1 MRGAEAT
8 AMQQKLGSGADA
20 GKNAVSNEEMEKLKA
35 ALKAKDEALG
45 GMKKQMELMGTSQ
58 LQEARDE
65 FESEKARALDEMEKR
80 HAEKMGEMSAA
91 LQAKDADASSIRNKL
106 EEAEKST
113 WHLEALGWLSYGGC
127 CSTSRFHGFWL
138 EQLSLHESSCFVW
151 CFFYVWF
158 LHDDAQYDLTLT
170 LLFVNGFNIF
180 QGAIQQREKISTSA
194 QKAAKEAE
202 ARVSAEILKMK
213 QQLSDKDREL
223 NVSGGWG
230 GGSVF
235 FFFSSFFRTHTRFIH
250 GSVAFGWK

>member
-1 MRGAEAT
+1 LLIFWQGLTGAEAT

-113 WHLEALGWLSYGGC
+113 
-127 CSTSRFHGFWL
+127 
-138 EQLSLHESSCFVW
+138 
-151 CFFYVWF
+151 
-158 LHDDAQYDLTLT
+158 
-170 LLFVNGFNIF
+170 
-180 QGAIQQREKISTSA
+180 
-194 QKAAKEAE
+194 
-202 ARVSAEILKMK
+202 
-213 QQLSDKDREL
+213 
-223 NVSGGWG
+223 
-230 GGSVF
+230 
-235 FFFSSFFRTHTRFIH
+235 
-250 GSVAFGWK
+250 

>member
-1 MRGAEAT
+1 MLVVLSFVCIFRPKHIQRQGLEYTGRSRSVLTIRFYFIVNRWQGLTGAEAT

-113 WHLEALGWLSYGGC
+113 
-127 CSTSRFHGFWL
+127 
-138 EQLSLHESSCFVW
+138 
-151 CFFYVWF
+151 
-158 LHDDAQYDLTLT
+158 
-170 LLFVNGFNIF
+170 
-180 QGAIQQREKISTSA
+180 
-194 QKAAKEAE
+194 
-202 ARVSAEILKMK
+202 
-213 QQLSDKDREL
+213 
-223 NVSGGWG
+223 
-230 GGSVF
+230 
-235 FFFSSFFRTHTRFIH
+235 
-250 GSVAFGWK
+250 

>member
-1 MRGAEAT
+1 MLVVLSFVFFLTIGLYFIVNRWQGLTGAEAT

-113 WHLEALGWLSYGGC
+113 
-127 CSTSRFHGFWL
+127 
-138 EQLSLHESSCFVW
+138 
-151 CFFYVWF
+151 
-158 LHDDAQYDLTLT
+158 
-170 LLFVNGFNIF
+170 
-180 QGAIQQREKISTSA
+180 
-194 QKAAKEAE
+194 
-202 ARVSAEILKMK
+202 
-213 QQLSDKDREL
+213 
-223 NVSGGWG
+223 
-230 GGSVF
+230 
-235 FFFSSFFRTHTRFIH
+235 
-250 GSVAFGWK
+250 

>member
-1 MRGAEAT
+1 LLSQGGAGAASAAKQMVRDLFTMIHVGCTFLCFFFSPLDSILLLIFWQGLTGAEAT

-113 WHLEALGWLSYGGC
+113 
-127 CSTSRFHGFWL
+127 
-138 EQLSLHESSCFVW
+138 
-151 CFFYVWF
+151 
-158 LHDDAQYDLTLT
+158 
-170 LLFVNGFNIF
+170 
-180 QGAIQQREKISTSA
+180 
-194 QKAAKEAE
+194 
-202 ARVSAEILKMK
+202 
-213 QQLSDKDREL
+213 
-223 NVSGGWG
+223 
-230 GGSVF
+230 
-235 FFFSSFFRTHTRFIH
+235 
-250 GSVAFGWK
+250 

>member
-1 MRGAEAT
+1 MLAVLSFVCTVRPKHIQRPGLEYTGRSRSVLTIRLYFIVNRWQGLTGAEAT

-113 WHLEALGWLSYGGC
+113 
-127 CSTSRFHGFWL
+127 
-138 EQLSLHESSCFVW
+138 
-151 CFFYVWF
+151 
-158 LHDDAQYDLTLT
+158 
-170 LLFVNGFNIF
+170 
-180 QGAIQQREKISTSA
+180 
-194 QKAAKEAE
+194 
-202 ARVSAEILKMK
+202 
-213 QQLSDKDREL
+213 
-223 NVSGGWG
+223 
-230 GGSVF
+230 
-235 FFFSSFFRTHTRFIH
+235 
-250 GSVAFGWK
+250 

>member
-1 MRGAEAT
+1 MT
-8 AMQQKLGSGADA
+8 NTISH
-20 GKNAVSNEEMEKLKA
+20 S
-35 ALKAKDEALG
+35 
-45 GMKKQMELMGTSQ
+45 
-58 LQEARDE
+58 
-65 FESEKARALDEMEKR
+65 
-80 HAEKMGEMSAA
+80 H
-91 LQAKDADASSIRNKL
+91 I
-106 EEAEKST
+106 
-113 WHLEALGWLSYGGC
+113 
-127 CSTSRFHGFWL
+127 
-138 EQLSLHESSCFVW
+138 
-151 CFFYVWF
+151 
-158 LHDDAQYDLTLT
+158 
-170 LLFVNGFNIF
+170 FVNGFNIF

>member
-1 MRGAEAT
+1 
-8 AMQQKLGSGADA
+8 MQQKLGSGADA

-113 WHLEALGWLSYGGC
+113 WHLEALGVVILYGGC
-127 CSTSRFHGFWL
+127 CCTSRFHDFDR
-138 EQLSLHESSCFVW
+138 SSCR
-151 CFFYVWF
+151 Y
-158 LHDDAQYDLTLT
+158 TS
-170 LLFVNGFNIF
+170 LLVLCGVSFTCGFCTTMPNT
-180 QGAIQQREKISTSA
+180 ISHSHCC
-194 QKAAKEAE
+194 
-202 ARVSAEILKMK
+202 L
-213 QQLSDKDREL
+213 
-223 NVSGGWG
+223 
-230 GGSVF
+230 
-235 FFFSSFFRTHTRFIH
+235 
-250 GSVAFGWK
+250 